1 MHCTWAKAEWGYCGV
16 ATLFVLAFWR
26 TSRLLISS
34 QSLQMKQQMQPM
46 TSNFQS
52 ACATWNTIRGWLKRG
67 WACWSRKN
75 AFYHW
80 LCVQVFSKLFQN
92 TQTPLVCYN
101 ICAPPFN
108 SLDPPDKDLPT
119 VPVKLGLQFYPDIYT
134 WGLPQMDSLL
144 TPVTVRITTSWRSKC
159 PFSIDKSGTN
169 GNRTALS
176 QAILPKVSKQ

>member
-1 MHCTWAKAEWGYCGV
+1 
-16 ATLFVLAFWR
+16 
-26 TSRLLISS
+26 
-34 QSLQMKQQMQPM
+34 MKQQMQPM

-80 LCVQVFSKLFQN
+80 LCVKCLASCSKIHIKSLKVSQGLI
-92 TQTPLVCYN
+92 THTPLVCYN
-101 ICAPPFN
+101 ICEPPFN
-108 SLDPPDKDLPT
+108 SLDPPDKDLLPT

-144 TPVTVRITTSWRSKC
+144 TPVTVLITTPWRSNVHF
-159 PFSIDKSGTN
+159 PLT
-169 GNRTALS
+169 RPALS

>member
-1 MHCTWAKAEWGYCGV
+1 
-16 ATLFVLAFWR
+16 
-26 TSRLLISS
+26 
-34 QSLQMKQQMQPM
+34 MKQQMQPM
-46 TSNFQS
+46 TSNFQSACATWNTIRGWLKRGWACWSRKNAFYHWLYNFQS